1 MSECLFDPTAPGCE
15 TAPADVGAAD
25 VATFDFAAMGP
36 PKSPSDLQITQYEF
50 LFGIGTFAM
59 MANGIKIWQWYPKAV
74 RDNNYFYPDRIEGLI
89 QHDETWAL

>member
-59 MANGIKIWQWYPKAV
+59 MANGIKIW
-74 RDNNYFYPDRIEGLI
+74 
-89 QHDETWAL
+89 